1 MKVAVSFIKSLY
13 DEKKTIEL
21 IDKTSADYIHV
32 DIMDGEFVS
41 TKNYDFDDIK
51 LMVNGASKL
60 LDVHLMVKHPLDYIN
75 DYASLNTKQI
85 IFHVEADDDI
95 YETINEIHSY
105 GIKAG
110 LAINPD
116 TPVKQIEKFL
126 DLVDTVLV
134 MSVYPGKG
142 GQKFIVDTS
151 DKIKELNNYSDFLI
165 EVDGGVNKDT
175 ISLTEGADMVVS
187 GSYVCES
194 ADYEKAIE
202 SLRN

>member
-21 IDKTSADYIHV
+21 IDSTSADYIHV

-41 TKNYDFDDIK
+41 TKNYDFSDIK
-51 LMVNGASKL
+51 AFMEGINKL
-60 LDVHLMVKHPLDYIN
+60 LDVHLMVRHPLDYIK

-85 IFHVEADDDI
+85 IFHAEADDDI

-116 TPVKQIEKFL
+116 TPVKQIEKYL

-142 GQKFIVDTS
+142 GQKFIPESS

-175 ISLTEGADMVVS
+175 IDLTIGADMVVS

-194 ADYEKAIE
+194 QDYEKAIE

>member
-13 DEKKTIEL
+13 DEKNTIKL
-21 IDKTSADYIHV
+21 IDMTSADYIHI
-32 DIMDGEFVS
+32 DIMDGEFVP

-51 LMVNGASKL
+51 LMLDGVSKL
-60 LDVHLMVKHPLDYIN
+60 LDVHLMVKHPLSYIK

-85 IFHVEADDDI
+85 TFHPEADDDI

-116 TPVKQIEKFL
+116 TPVKQIEKYL
-126 DLVDTVLV
+126 DLVDVVLV
-134 MSVYPGKG
+134 MGVYPGKG
-142 GQKFIVDTS
+142 GQKFISETAK
-151 DKIKELNNYSDFLI
+151 KIEELNHYSDLLI
-165 EVDGGVNKDT
+165 EVDGGINKDT
-175 ISLTEGADMVVS
+175 IDMVRGADMVVS

-194 ADYEKAIE
+194 TDYEKAIE

>member
-21 IDKTSADYIHV
+21 IDSTSADYIHV

-41 TKNYDFDDIK
+41 TKNYDFSDIK
-51 LMVNGASKL
+51 AFMEGINKL
-60 LDVHLMVKHPLDYIN
+60 LDVHLMVRYPLDYIK

-85 IFHVEADDDI
+85 IFHAEADDDI

-116 TPVKQIEKFL
+116 TPVKQIEKYL

-142 GQKFIVDTS
+142 GQKFIPESS

-175 ISLTEGADMVVS
+175 IVLTIGADMVVS

-194 ADYEKAIE
+194 QDYEKAIE

>member
-41 TKNYDFDDIK
+41 TKNYNFSDIK
-51 LMVNGASKL
+51 AFMDGISKL
-60 LDVHLMVKHPLDYIN
+60 IDVHLMVRHPLDYIK
-75 DYASLNTKQI
+75 DYAALNTKQI
-85 IFHVEADDDI
+85 IFHAEADDDI

-116 TPVKQIEKFL
+116 TPVKQIEKYL

-142 GQKFIVDTS
+142 GQKFIPEAS
-151 DKIKELNNYSDFLI
+151 DKIKKLNNYSDFLI

-175 ISLTEGADMVVS
+175 ICLAEGADIVVS

-194 ADYEKAIE
+194 ADYEEAIE

>member
-13 DEKKTIEL
+13 DEKNTIEL

>member
-21 IDKTSADYIHV
+21 IDSTSADYIHV

-41 TKNYDFDDIK
+41 TKNYDFSDIK
-51 LMVNGASKL
+51 AFMEGINKL
-60 LDVHLMVKHPLDYIN
+60 LDVHLMVRHPLDYIK

-85 IFHVEADDDI
+85 IFHAEADEDI
-95 YETINEIHSY
+95 YETINKIHSY

-116 TPVKQIEKFL
+116 TPVEQIEKYL

-142 GQKFIVDTS
+142 GQKFIPESS

-175 ISLTEGADMVVS
+175 IDLTIGADMVVS

-194 ADYEKAIE
+194 QDYEKAIE

>member
-21 IDKTSADYIHV
+21 IDSTSADYIHV

-41 TKNYDFDDIK
+41 TKNYDFSDIK
-51 LMVNGASKL
+51 AFMEGINKL
-60 LDVHLMVKHPLDYIN
+60 LDVHLMVRHPLDYIK

-85 IFHVEADDDI
+85 IFHTEADDDI

-116 TPVKQIEKFL
+116 TPVKQIEKYL

-142 GQKFIVDTS
+142 GQKFIPESS

-175 ISLTEGADMVVS
+175 IDLTIGADMVVS

-194 ADYEKAIE
+194 QDYEKAIE